1 MSMTTLQTPTSG
13 WLQDPRKVLLE
24 KRLAGLFWGLMFI
37 LAGVIW
43 LFPDE
48 RIPDGTWLIGI
59 GVILLSLNA
68 VRLVYGIPVRVLPS
82 ILGVLALGAGLAE
95 YVGIDLPLVALTII
109 AIGASIVLEVLPA
122 RKV

>member
-24 KRLAGLFWGLMFI
+24 KRLVGLFWGLMFI

-82 ILGVLALGAGLAE
+82 ILGVLALGAGLAK

-109 AIGASIVLEVLPA
+109 AIGASIVLEVLAA